1 MKTENLK
8 IGRIKNYKELC
19 AILNIP
25 VKAGNTKKAQL
36 KELERYCK
44 YTQEGHSFVITEIYD
59 TVLPKSK
66 PENDGR
72 GKSVGSRGN
81 NTGVFQKDIA
91 EVIMFNMI
99 NELKNKTTEDKYIN
113 ISKTSMYMEAC
124 LVNHN
129 FYELYPMMKQISD
142 KEDIPIQV
150 VEYFYNNATSKM
162 KKNIE
167 SVLNYMQRN
176 FWIKWSYQMSVK
188 LVNGGTRLATDD
200 EVYEII
206 SLQKKVL
213 LEHGIKDIKEIYF
226 TDKYVTIQKEV
237 NKKLKEEFGFEYF
250 FNSFYIIPSRSFEE
264 YASTFENIEDV
275 RKNINN
281 NMIISSLKSA
291 EKKHNKVV
299 DECGI
304 VVNENEVRETVG
316 TKNSFIAKPE
326 FIGQI
331 TRLIDMYIKR
341 GSWKDET
348 VQDLYQPITKEI
360 QYFGDMTQ
368 EDLASWID
376 NFIKK

>member
-1 MKTENLK
+1 
-8 IGRIKNYKELC
+8 
-19 AILNIP
+19 
-25 VKAGNTKKAQL
+25 
-36 KELERYCK
+36 
-44 YTQEGHSFVITEIYD
+44 
-59 TVLPKSK
+59 
-66 PENDGR
+66 
-72 GKSVGSRGN
+72 
-81 NTGVFQKDIA
+81 
-91 EVIMFNMI
+91 
-99 NELKNKTTEDKYIN
+99 
-113 ISKTSMYMEAC
+113 
-124 LVNHN
+124 
-129 FYELYPMMKQISD
+129 
-142 KEDIPIQV
+142 
-150 VEYFYNNATSKM
+150 
-162 KKNIE
+162 
-167 SVLNYMQRN
+167 
-176 FWIKWSYQMSVK
+176 MSVK

-304 VVNENEVRETVG
+304 VINENEVRETVG
-316 TKNSFIAKPE
+316 AKKSFIAKPE

-341 GSWKDET
+341 GSWEDET
-348 VQDLYQPITKEI
+348 VQDLYKPITKEI

-368 EDLASWID
+368 DDIANWID
-376 NFIKK
+376 NFMEK

>member
-19 AILNIP
+19 AILDVP
-25 VKAGNTKKAQL
+25 VKSGNTKKAQL

-44 YTQEGHSFVITEIYD
+44 YTKEGYSFVIIEIYD
-59 TVLPKSK
+59 TVLPKAK
-66 PENDGR
+66 PMNDGR
-72 GKSVGSRGN
+72 GKSIGSRGN
-81 NTGVFQKDIA
+81 NTGIFQKDIA

-113 ISKTSMYMEAC
+113 ISKTSMYMEVC

-129 FYELYPMMKQISD
+129 FYELYPMMKQISE
-142 KEDIPIQV
+142 KEDIPVQV
-150 VEYFYNNATSKM
+150 VEYFYNTATSKM

-200 EVYEII
+200 EVYDII

-213 LEHGIKDIKEIYF
+213 LEHGIKDMKEIYF
-226 TDKYVTIQKEV
+226 TDKYITIQKEV
-237 NKKLKEEFGFEYF
+237 NRQLKEEFGFEYF
-250 FNSFYIIPSRSFEE
+250 FNSFYIIPSRQFEE

-304 VVNENEVRETVG
+304 VVNENEVRETIG

-331 TRLIDMYIKR
+331 TRLVDMYIKR
-341 GSWKDET
+341 GSWEDET

-368 EDLASWID
+368 EDMASWID
-376 NFIKK
+376 NFMKK